1 MATSQLPIQLFIKL
15 PIKLKLSYGIADI
28 GASLAYV
35 TINIFLLKYLVDV
48 VGLKPSLA
56 GWAFLVGRAVD
67 AITDPLMGT
76 ISDRFQSRWGRRMPF
91 IWLGIIPIGLSFAL
105 LWMLPA
111 LENQMQLFGL
121 TCLLLSIHAIAYTV
135 VQVPYLALT
144 PELAPE
150 YSQRTVLSSFRAG
163 FGTFA
168 SMIASAGP
176 PLVVAVFAAQNE
188 LRGWAAMG
196 IIFGVIISLS
206 YLVMALGVQST
217 EAFKRIQHQPVT
229 QKSQLAWWQQYGSV
243 FSAHGFRVIFIL
255 FVVITIGFGIVSS
268 VLPFYLEYGFG
279 LVGAQQTLPMAIL
292 FGVGIVS
299 LVLWTFLSER
309 LGKRCAFAIGIVLFS
324 LSLPMLVYLS
334 PYGGLSPQLI
344 GFSTLAG
351 MGLGAVI
358 LFPWAMLPDVAD
370 FDELKTGERREGLL
384 YAFFTF
390 GQKLA
395 AAIGVFITGQ
405 ILAVVGY
412 MEDSP
417 TQTLLAVNGIRS
429 LVGIV
434 APLIVAAALY
444 FLWQYPISK
453 KAHAALKRL

>member
-1 MATSQLPIQLFIKL
+1 MATSPLSL
-15 PIKLKLSYGIADI
+15 KLKLSYGIADI

-35 TINIFLLKYLVDV
+35 TINIFLLKFLVDV

-56 GWAFLVGRAVD
+56 GWAFLVGRAID
-67 AITDPLMGT
+67 AITDPLMGA

-91 IWLGIIPIGLSFAL
+91 IWLGMLPMGLSFAL

-111 LENQMQLFGL
+111 LESQMQLFGL
-121 TCLLLSIHAIAYTV
+121 TCLLLSFHAIAYTV
-135 VQVPYLALT
+135 VQVPYMALT

-176 PLVVAVFAAQNE
+176 PLVIALFASQNE

-196 IIFGVIISLS
+196 IIFGAIIFLS
-206 YLVMALGVQST
+206 YLVMAFGVQSSA
-217 EAFKRIQHQPVT
+217 AFKQIQ
-229 QKSQLAWWQQYGSV
+229 QKEEKEEKNSPDKKRAPWWHSYSSV
-243 FSAHGFRVIFIL
+243 FSVYGFRAIFML
-255 FVVITIGFGIVSS
+255 FVVVTIAFGVTSS
-268 VLPFYLEYGFG
+268 ILPFHLEYGFG
-279 LVGAQQTLPMAIL
+279 LTGSAQTVPMAIL
-292 FGVGIVS
+292 FGVAIIS
-299 LVLWTFLSER
+299 LLLWTFLSDR
-309 LGKRCAFAIGIVLFS
+309 LGKRSAFAVGLVL
-324 LSLPMLVYLS
+324 LGVALPLLVYLS

-351 MGLGAVI
+351 MGLGAAI

-370 FDELKTGERREGLL
+370 FDEEQSGERREGLL

-395 AAIGVFITGQ
+395 VAVGIFINSQ
-405 ILAVVGY
+405 MLALVGY
-412 MEDSP
+412 VAEAP
-417 TQTLLAVNGIRS
+417 TQTATAVNGIRS
-429 LVGIV
+429 LTGIV
-434 APLIVAAALY
+434 APLVFLAALF
-444 FLWQYPISK
+444 FLWRYPITKQVHASLK
-453 KAHAALKRL
+453 KSI